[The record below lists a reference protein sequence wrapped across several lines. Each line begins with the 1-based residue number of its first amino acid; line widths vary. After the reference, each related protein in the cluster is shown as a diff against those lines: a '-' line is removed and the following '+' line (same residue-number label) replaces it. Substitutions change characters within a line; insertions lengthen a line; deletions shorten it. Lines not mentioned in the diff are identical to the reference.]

1 MADIFNEVD
10 EEVRREQL
18 KQLWARYGNVIIIAA
33 ILIVIGV
40 GGWRGWQYWQ
50 TKKAAEAG
58 AAFEAAA
65 NLATEGKTEDAIA
78 AFSRIASKGTSSY
91 RLLARFREAAELAER
106 DRAAAVKEYDV
117 LAADASAPS
126 ALQDLASI
134 RAGLLLVDSTSYDEL
149 ARRLEPLTA
158 NHRPFRHTARELLA
172 VSAWRSGNAAAVRR
186 WVDMITTDAQTP
198 ASTRARVE
206 VLTAVGPG
214 IGRG

>member
-10 EEVRREQL
+10 EEVRRERL
-18 KQLWARYGNVIIIAA
+18 KQLWTRYGNVIIAAA

-40 GGWRGWQYWQ
+40 GGWRGWQYWEA
-50 TKKAAEAG
+50 KKAAETG

-78 AFSRIASKGTSSY
+78 AFSRIIAEGTSGY
-91 RLLARFREAAELAER
+91 RLLARFREATEVAER
-106 DRAAAVKEYDV
+106 DRAAAVKEYDA
-117 LAADASAPS
+117 LAADPS
-126 ALQDLASI
+126 VPRALQDLAAI
-134 RAGLLLVDSTSYDEL
+134 RAGLLLMDSTSYDEL

-158 NHRPFRHTARELLA
+158 NDRVFRHTARELLA
-172 VSAWRSGNAAAVRR
+172 VSAWRNSNAAAMRR
-186 WVDMITTDAQTP
+186 WIDMIATDAQTP

-206 VLTAVGPG
+206 VLTAISPG

>member
-10 EEVRREQL
+10 EEVRRERL
-18 KQLWARYGNVIIIAA
+18 KQLWARYGNVIVAA
-33 ILIVIGV
+33 AVLIVIAV
-40 GGWRGWQYWQ
+40 GGWRAWQYWEARR
-50 TKKAAEAG
+50 AAETG

-65 NLATEGKTEDAIA
+65 NLATEGKSEDAIA
-78 AFSRIASKGTSSY
+78 AFARIAAEGTSGY

-106 DRAAAVKEYDV
+106 DRSAAVKEYDA
-117 LAADASAPS
+117 LSADASVPR
-126 ALQDLASI
+126 ALQDLAAI

-158 NHRPFRHTARELLA
+158 NDRAFRHTARELLA
-172 VSAWRSGNAAAVRR
+172 VSAWRSGNVTAMRR

-214 IGRG
+214 VGRG